1 MSETGADFPR
11 DSRLLKPADY
21 RSVFSNP
28 IKSSDKYFTVLC
40 RPSGRTTARLGL
52 AVSKKNSRLA
62 VARNRIKRVI
72 RESFR
77 HNRLTLGGI
86 DYVVL
91 SRMGAN
97 SVDKHELFVSLDH
110 HWNKLREKS
119 IEY

>member
-1 MSETGADFPR
+1 MSETGADYPR

-28 IKSSDKYFTVLC
+28 TKSGDRYFTVLC
-40 RPSGRTTARLGL
+40 RPNGRTAARLGL

-62 VARNRIKRVI
+62 VARNRIKRVV

-86 DYVVL
+86 DCVVL

-97 SVDKHELFVSLDH
+97 TASKDDLFASLDS
-110 HWNKLREKS
+110 HWKKLQRKVD
-119 IEY
+119 